1 MKESIQVL
9 IEINQKMIGSG
20 YRRDTRKEILKI
32 GVK

>member
-9 IEINQKMIGSG
+9 IEINQKMIGSR